1 MKPTLRRAFDAR
13 GEFDA
18 RADSELRVDVAQVR
32 LDGLEAEEEL
42 GSDLGVG
49 LPIDDEP
56 CELELALRKRGDP
69 DYEELTCVLATPE
82 TWSERE
88 LGLMR
93 FLLGDAG
100 VLVRWRLPEH

>member
-1 MKPTLRRAFDAR
+1 MPD
-13 GEFDA
+13 
-18 RADSELRVDVAQVR
+18 
-32 LDGLEAEEEL
+32 
-42 GSDLGVG
+42 
-49 LPIDDEP
+49 
-56 CELELALRKRGDP
+56 DP